1 MTAQQLKNS
10 ILQLAVQGKLVPQ
23 DPNDEPASVL
33 LERITK
39 ERERLIKEKKIKK
52 PKSTSRIF
60 RRDGHYYESV
70 NGGEP
75 ACIDDQIPFDI
86 PDSWEW
92 VRCSNLI
99 SLTSGQDLTPDKY
112 NDKKNGIPYITGA
125 SNFNCGHVI
134 INRWTQFPKA
144 FAEQGNILLTCKGT
158 IGELALL
165 KEAQVHIARQV
176 MAIQP
181 IVSSLCD
188 FLLLILE
195 VNVQRFKTEAQS
207 MIPGI
212 SRDVV
217 LEALIPLPPTLEQHR
232 MISKLKGLLPEIEKY
247 GLKTTTLNK
256 INSDFPVSLKKSIL
270 QHAIQ
275 GKLVPQDP
283 NDEPASVLL
292 ERIAEERAKLGKKAA
307 KSMSRI
313 ERRDRGTYEIFPDG
327 SEKDISGE
335 IPFDIP
341 DSWEWCRL
349 EHIALTN
356 LGKTLDKA
364 KNKGELH
371 SYLCSI
377 NVYWDGIDLSNLKQ
391 ARFEPDELNKYA
403 VLPGDLLICE
413 GGDVGRAAIWAESLP
428 MCYQNALHRVRP
440 YGDVSTYFLKMII
453 EAYKLIGTLDEVS
466 KGMTIKHLVQTEL
479 KRLLIPVPSI
489 SEQHRIVEKL
499 GVLMKELGVTK

>member
-52 PKSTSRIF
+52 PKTTSRIF

-70 NGGEP
+70 NGSEP
-75 ACIDDQIPFDI
+75 ACIDEQIPFDI

-217 LEALIPLPPTLEQHR
+217 LESLIPLPPTLEQHR

-313 ERRDRGTYEIFPDG
+313 ERRDRGTFLISPDG
-327 SEKDISGE
+327 TEKDITADL
-335 IPFDIP
+335 PFDIP
-341 DSWEWCRL
+341 YSWEWCL
-349 EHIALTN
+349 L
-356 LGKTLDKA
+356 
-364 KNKGELH
+364 
-371 SYLCSI
+371 
-377 NVYWDGIDLSNLKQ
+377 
-391 ARFEPDELNKYA
+391 DELGETNIGLTYKPA
-403 VLPGDLLICE
+403 DIKEKGVNVLRANNIQDGKICYDGLIRVNCEVPQRALIHKGDLLICARNGSKKLVGKTALIE
-413 GGDVGRAAIWAESLP
+413 RDGDAFGAFMAKFSSPINDYL
-428 MCYQNALHRVRP
+428 Y
-440 YGDVSTYFLKMII
+440 YFLNSQFFR
-453 EAYKLIGTLDEVS
+453 EQLDEANTT
-466 KGMTIKHLVQTEL
+466 TIYQVTQSMLRNTICPLPPLAEQRRICQ
-479 KRLLIPVPSI
+479 RLETLL
-489 SEQHRIVEKL
+489 QALNK
-499 GVLMKELGVTK
+499 